1 MHGWKGQILHIDL
14 TEKRF
19 HIEKPDINIYHTYI
33 GGKGLCG
40 YYLKPYIQKGWDDP
54 AMPLLFFT
62 GPLVDTPS
70 PTSGRM
76 TIMSR
81 SPLTGTIGDTS
92 VGGKFANQV
101 KRAGYDGIIITGKSK
116 TLTGI
121 TIENDTILFHDAA
134 DEQAKAIPE
143 TGPSLNTKAAT
154 AVIGPAAENGVLFAN
169 IAFDSHFFS
178 GRNGLGLVMAD
189 KALKYITISGNHK
202 TTLHDKDT
210 LMQAREEIF
219 RLVSASPILKGDL
232 GISNYGTGALYD
244 LMHARR
250 MMPTK
255 NFRETHFKDASSLNA
270 YAYKKAYD
278 TKKTGCQGCHIQCKK
293 KGQDGEILPE
303 FETMSHFTALL
314 ENTDIDIVKQANIL
328 CNEYGLDTITTA
340 VTIACYTEIED
351 KKLNGKQILDLIT
364 DIAYN
369 KNSGVELKTG
379 SKQYAVSKGK
389 SSASISVKGLE
400 LPAYDPRGA
409 YGMALAYATS
419 TRGGCHLRSY
429 PISHEILRKPV
440 ATDRFSFSGKARII
454 KLTEDINAMVD
465 SLIACKF
472 LFFAA
477 SLEEYAKAL
486 YGATGFKTSA
496 QELMQIGERIFYNE
510 RIMNAAN
517 GFTDAD
523 DDLPERFFKEAG
535 SSGDGIQVP
544 PINRDD
550 FLEALH
556 NYYKIRG
563 LDEHGIPTEKKAKEL
578 GLDIIIE

>member
-1 MHGWKGQILHIDL
+1 MQGWKGNILHIDI
-14 TEKRF
+14 TTKSF
-19 HIEKPDINIYHTYI
+19 HIEKPEKSLYEKYI

-40 YYLKPYIQKGWDDP
+40 YYLNLHITKKWNDP
-54 AMPLLFFT
+54 EMPILFFT

-101 KRAGYDGIIITGKSK
+101 KRAGYDGIIITGKAES
-116 TLTGI
+116 LSGI
-121 TIENDTILFHDAA
+121 TINENEILFHDA
-134 DEQAKAIPE
+134 QGLKSKKISE
-143 TGPSLNTKAAT
+143 TISHLNTKAAT
-154 AVIGPAAENGVLFAN
+154 AIIGPAAEHGSLFAN
-169 IAFDSHFFS
+169 IAFDGHFFS
-178 GRNGLGLVMAD
+178 GRNGLGLIMAE
-189 KALKYITISGNHK
+189 KNVKYITIQGTQK
-202 TTLHDKDT
+202 TELYNKEI
-210 LMQAREEIF
+210 LMKAREEIF

-232 GISNYGTGALYD
+232 GISNYGTGALFD

-255 NFRETHFKDASSLNA
+255 NFKETWFKDAPKLNA
-270 YAYKKAYD
+270 YSYKVTYD

-293 KGQDGEILPE
+293 KGKDGKILPE
-303 FETMSHFTALL
+303 FETMSHFSALL
-314 ENTDIDIVKQANIL
+314 ENNDIEVVKQANIL

-340 VTIACYTEIED
+340 ATLSCYAEIAN
-351 KKLNGKQILDLIT
+351 KKLSGEEILNLIT
-364 DIAYN
+364 DIAYSTGEGEN
-369 KNSGVELKTG
+369 LKRG
-379 SKQYAVSKGK
+379 SKLYAESQDNKD
-389 SSASISVKGLE
+389 ASISVKGLE

-409 YGMALAYATS
+409 YGMALAYSTS

-477 SLEEYAKAL
+477 TLEEYAKAL

-496 QELMQIGERIFYNE
+496 QELMKTGERIFYNE

-517 GFTDAD
+517 GFKDTD
-523 DDLPERFFKEAG
+523 DDLPKRFFTESG
-535 SSGDGIQVP
+535 SSGDGITVP

-550 FLEALH
+550 FLEARS

-563 LDEHGIPTEKKAKEL
+563 LDELGMPKEEKAKEL
-578 GLDIIIE
+578 GLELLP